1 MADAFYIRL
10 ETLRLIKREGFGV
23 IFTNEKRNDPSNAY
37 GPIVLFFHLSL
48 FRNVFEFIFSK

>member
-37 GPIVLFFHLSL
+37 GSIVLFFYLSL
-48 FRNVFEFIFSK
+48 FKNVFEFIFDK